1 MYRVTGKLQFFSNN
15 YQIIHPISI
24 FNKNN
29 LKSFE
34 NIEPLY
40 NLSRK
45 KINKKKFRELV
56 LFSLTILD
64 NYEFPKEW
72 IIDKF
77 KDKNWLSFKESLKTI
92 T

>member
-45 KINKKKFRELV
+45 KLTKK
-56 LFSLTILD
+56 SLE
-64 NYEFPKEW
+64 N
-72 IIDKF
+72 
-77 KDKNWLSFKESLKTI
+77 
-92 T
+92 